1 MVFYFCTMKKET
13 LLFGIYP
20 VIEALKAKQ
29 TIDKAYVQKG
39 LQSPKIDAIVAD
51 LEALNTT
58 ISYVPLEKM
67 EKLCRSNHQGII
79 LISSPIEF
87 VALETMVEAVLES
100 KKTPLFL
107 ILDQISDVRNFGAIL
122 RTAECTG
129 VDGIIIQKSGS
140 APINGDTIKT
150 SAGAVFNIPICKVDH
165 IKDAIFYFQASEI
178 QVVAATEK
186 TDQMLYDIDFQ
197 SATAIVMGSEMCI
210 RDRISDVRNFG
221 AILRTAECTGVDGV
235 IIQKKGGAPVSG
247 DTVKTSAGAIFNI
260 PICKVDHIKDAI
272 YYLQGSGI
280 TTIAATEKTH
290 DTIYNLELNE
300 PMAIVMGSEGLG
312 VSKSVLSIVDKK
324 ASLPLLGVIN
334 SLNVSVACGALLYE
348 VVRQRSK

>member
-1 MVFYFCTMKKET
+1 MKKET

-39 LQSPKIDAIVAD
+39 LQNPKIDAIVAD
-51 LEALNTT
+51 LEALNST

-87 VALETMVEAVLES
+87 VDLETMVEGVLENIE
-100 KKTPLFL
+100 TPLFL
-107 ILDQISDVRNFGAIL
+107 ILDQ
-122 RTAECTG
+122 
-129 VDGIIIQKSGS
+129 
-140 APINGDTIKT
+140 
-150 SAGAVFNIPICKVDH
+150 
-165 IKDAIFYFQASEI
+165 
-178 QVVAATEK
+178 
-186 TDQMLYDIDFQ
+186 
-197 SATAIVMGSEMCI
+197 
-210 RDRISDVRNFG
+210 ISDVRNFG

-280 TTIAATEKTH
+280 TTIAATEKTE
-290 DTIYNLELNE
+290 DTIYNLDLRE
-300 PMAIVMGSEGLG
+300 PLAIILGSEGVG
-312 VSKSVLSIVDKK
+312 VSKSVLNIVDKK
-324 ASLPLLGVIN
+324 ASLPLLGAIN
-334 SLNVSVACGALLYE
+334 SLNVSVACGAFLYE
-348 VVRQRSK
+348 TVRQRTK